1 MIMSGRKTN
10 LMIALEDKPG
20 QLTRVSE
27 IISGMGA
34 NVVSVQYDLA
44 DPNMTVT
51 SCFLKL
57 GLEPATTPKSNKL
70 KPN

>member
-34 NVVSVQYDLA
+34 NVVSVQYDLCRPQHDRDQLLPQA
-44 DPNMTVT
+44 RP
-51 SCFLKL
+51 
-57 GLEPATTPKSNKL
+57 
-70 KPN
+70 